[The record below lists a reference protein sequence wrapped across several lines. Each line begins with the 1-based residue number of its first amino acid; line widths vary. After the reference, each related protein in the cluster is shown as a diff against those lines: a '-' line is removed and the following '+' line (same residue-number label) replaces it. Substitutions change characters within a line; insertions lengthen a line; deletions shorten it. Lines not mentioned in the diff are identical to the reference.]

1 MMTRFLKGK
10 WFMRMLGLW
19 VLLVLFPA
27 AFFALV
33 SPNDILAVEG
43 RLYYP
48 YDWRVWIDTPYID
61 SSRLW
66 LMWFV
71 KYTSLKG
78 IIDFPLTG
86 LFFIQLL
93 ARYLVLG

>member
-1 MMTRFLKGK
+1 VTRFIKSGWILGGV
-10 WFMRMLGLW
+10 GLW
-19 VLLVLFPA
+19 ILLVLFPTV
-27 AFFALV
+27 FFILV
-33 SPNDILAVEG
+33 SPNDILAAEG

-66 LMWFV
+66 LVWFV
-71 KYTSLKG
+71 KYMSVKV

-86 LFFIQLL
+86 LFAIQLL
-93 ARYLVLG
+93 MRYLVLG